1 MSSGKI
7 LTEVTSVAVSNGRRR
22 RWVMVDDVDRRG
34 RRVDLADWRR
44 CVLLHNRQWVVA
56 RIARGARI
64 AWISRS
70 AGISRICRVA
80 RIWVPADAWLGAV
93 RQTAA
98 AARLESWLARARL
111 DRSRP
116 VQLLLTLRHVELVL
130 LPLVPLLVLERHLL
144 EARLRLGIGARPAS
158 AQLLRAIP
166 NSHPRVKCS
175 HFAPLLVG
183 EPHETGD
190 VPLRSVRVFLRP
202 RSSPPARVGLH
213 HVLLLFSLESVFILS
228 RHLVVLCSDV
238 WWSLGPPLSKL
249 LPQLPDACVGHQ
261 LAHLH
266 PLLVREHH
274 EAAEGSLGRVRVLLG
289 SCLLVASLRT
299 HVVLGLLLAEPLLVV
314 VSHLL
319 KHRPGHLVQGVPPPA
334 QLLRDVRHREVGV
347 RRLDLRPTHVG
358 EVEEARE
365 RSFRSIRVPMRL
377 L

>member
-116 VQLLLTLRHVELVL
+116 VQLLLPLRHVELVL
-130 LPLVPLLVLERHLL
+130 LPLVPLLILERHLL

-166 NSHPRVKCS
+166 NSHPRVEGS

-190 VPLRSVRVFLRP
+190 VPLRSVRVFLGPRP
-202 RSSPPARVGLH
+202 SPPPRVRLH

-228 RHLVVLCSDV
+228 RHLVVLCTDV
-238 WWSLGPPLSKL
+238 WRSLGP
-249 LPQLPDACVGHQ
+249 G
-261 LAHLH
+261 
-266 PLLVREHH
+266 
-274 EAAEGSLGRVRVLLG
+274 
-289 SCLLVASLRT
+289 
-299 HVVLGLLLAEPLLVV
+299 
-314 VSHLL
+314 
-319 KHRPGHLVQGVPPPA
+319 
-334 QLLRDVRHREVGV
+334 
-347 RRLDLRPTHVG
+347 
-358 EVEEARE
+358 
-365 RSFRSIRVPMRL
+365 
-377 L
+377 